1 LRRNPKDKIWRCK
14 LKKLFA
20 ILSYAS
26 IIEKR
31 RQEMEKVTIEGV
43 DIYLSPPD
51 EIDVKWVGQTDL
63 IAQILAAWMVLGD
76 GDIPLNPRLA
86 GKPGVGKTTLAYT
99 AGQALGQ
106 PVYLFQATMDTRPED
121 LIITPVIDENSKIK
135 YVASPVVSAMIKGG
149 VAIVDEGNRMSEKS
163 WASLAPLLDSRR
175 YVESIVAGVKI
186 KAHANFR
193 FCTTMNEDASTF
205 ELPEYIQ
212 SRLKPIIYVDFPT
225 REEETLIIKKN
236 LPVSNDDIVEYI
248 VEFLQAAHEANEDY
262 TVRDGINIARY
273 ALRRLHMDQQKRD
286 LEEYLIEATNMVLDE
301 EATELFKEVID
312 GLEKHQEF

>member
-1 LRRNPKDKIWRCK
+1 
-14 LKKLFA
+14 
-20 ILSYAS
+20 
-26 IIEKR
+26 
-31 RQEMEKVTIEGV
+31 MEKVIIEGV
-43 DIYLSPPD
+43 EIYLSAPD

-76 GDIPLNPRLA
+76 GDIPLNPRLT

-99 AGQALGQ
+99 AGKALGH

-121 LIITPVIDENSKIK
+121 LIITPVIDDNNKIK
-135 YVASPVVSAMIKGG
+135 YVASPIVSAMIKGG

-186 KAHANFR
+186 KAHDNFR

-212 SRLKPIIYVDFPT
+212 SRLKPVIYVDFPS
-225 REEETLIIKKN
+225 REEESLIIKKN
-236 LPVSNDDIVEYI
+236 LPISNEEIVEYI

-273 ALRRLHMDQQKRD
+273 ALRRLHMDQQKKD
-286 LEEYLIEATNMVLDE
+286 LEDYLIEATNMVLDE
-301 EATELFKEVID
+301 EATELFREVID